1 MRYSPAAFGIAIGVA
16 FAAGLVVSPLTRFA
30 PHEAHSQ
37 TATALT
43 PAMIDLA
50 GMKHGDIPTT
60 ALPEMNSKLLVVS
73 DNATVGIQSGNVA
86 KHIHPKTDE
95 IQYIIEGSGAMW
107 LGSER
112 KEFQPGTLIIIPK
125 GTAHG
130 GTLVTSGP
138 VKAIAIKIPP
148 QPAND
153 TVFMN

>member
-1 MRYSPAAFGIAIGVA
+1 MRYSPTAFGIAIGVA
-16 FAAGLVVSPLTRFA
+16 FTAGLVVSPLVRLA
-30 PHEAHSQ
+30 PQEAHSQ

-50 GMKHGDIPTT
+50 GMKHGDLPST
-60 ALPEMNSKLLVVS
+60 AIPEMNAKSLVVT
-73 DNATVGIQSGNVA
+73 DNATIGIQSGNVG

-112 KEFQPGTLIIIPK
+112 KEFKPGTLIIIPK

-138 VKAIAIKIPP
+138 VKAIAIKSPP
-148 QPAND
+148 QPKD
-153 TVFMN
+153 DFVLVD

>member
-1 MRYSPAAFGIAIGVA
+1 MRYGPTAFSIAIGVA
-16 FAAGLVVSPLTRFA
+16 FTAGLVVSPLTRFA
-30 PHEAHSQ
+30 PQDAHSQ

-50 GMKHGDIPTT
+50 GMKHGDMPTT
-60 ALPEMNSKLLVVS
+60 PNPEMNAKQLVVT
-73 DNATVGIQSGNVA
+73 DNATVGIQSGNVG
-86 KHIHPKTDE
+86 KHMHPKTDE

-112 KEFQPGTLIIIPK
+112 KEFKPGTLIIIPK

-130 GTLVTSGP
+130 GTLVTTGP

-148 QPAND
+148 QPKDD
-153 TVFMN
+153 TVFLN